1 MSTRLRIA
9 VASSGLGH
17 IARGIETWA
26 DDLGAAL
33 ARRGHDVRLYQGGGS
48 PPPYGEVLD
57 NLPRES
63 AGNARWASRLP
74 VALSWRLG
82 LDAGYPLEQST
93 FAWSLARALR
103 RRPADILHVQDPLL
117 ALRMEQLRRAGALAT
132 RTILAHGTEETPAF
146 LSRFRYLQ
154 HLSPTQ
160 LERCRA
166 AGAWQ
171 PTWTAIG
178 NFVDVDRFHPGDAAA
193 VRAELQIPA
202 DARIVL
208 TLAAIKRTHKRVDWL
223 VETMAA
229 LRARHPDVPF
239 VLVVAGGREPDT
251 DAIVAEGTALLG
263 EHVRFLVRHPRTRI
277 PDLCRAA
284 DVFVLASLFEMMPIA
299 LLEAAASGLP
309 CIVHDEPTLRWMT
322 GAGGVP
328 TAMDDREAV
337 ITAVRQLLTDPVRRA
352 TLATA
357 ARAHAV
363 ADFSEASI
371 VQRYLAYYDTVMADR
386 P

>member
-1 MSTRLRIA
+1 
-9 VASSGLGH
+9 
-17 IARGIETWA
+17 
-26 DDLGAAL
+26 
-33 ARRGHDVRLYQGGGS
+33 
-48 PPPYGEVLD
+48 
-57 NLPRES
+57 
-63 AGNARWASRLP
+63 
-74 VALSWRLG
+74 
-82 LDAGYPLEQST
+82 
-93 FAWSLARALR
+93 
-103 RRPADILHVQDPLL
+103 
-117 ALRMEQLRRAGALAT
+117 
-132 RTILAHGTEETPAF
+132 
-146 LSRFRYLQ
+146 
-154 HLSPTQ
+154 
-160 LERCRA
+160 
-166 AGAWQ
+166 
-171 PTWTAIG
+171 
-178 NFVDVDRFHPGDAAA
+178 
-193 VRAELQIPA
+193 
-202 DARIVL
+202 
-208 TLAAIKRTHKRVDWL
+208 
-223 VETMAA
+223 MAA